1 MNPNGAASG
10 AVPQGGGTQSSQAGP
25 NDSAGLLSSRSNP
38 PANSPSTVLGPS
50 APNPINRDG
59 AASRTDPVVDRLGM
73 VGPSPEASPP
83 AQGPLP
89 STKNAPNPM
98 ALHPDDY
105 RIPPTRADL
114 GRVVEATME
123 PPGDSAV
130 EDVGGI
136 IDRIM
141 AGDSPRESDQLAESL
156 PLDLAKLDQA
166 IQHYLDQ
173 IDGVSDILADLMAG
187 MARTLG

>member
-1 MNPNGAASG
+1 
-10 AVPQGGGTQSSQAGP
+10 
-25 NDSAGLLSSRSNP
+25 
-38 PANSPSTVLGPS
+38 
-50 APNPINRDG
+50 
-59 AASRTDPVVDRLGM
+59 
-73 VGPSPEASPP
+73 
-83 AQGPLP
+83 
-89 STKNAPNPM
+89 
-98 ALHPDDY
+98 
-105 RIPPTRADL
+105 
-114 GRVVEATME
+114 ME
-123 PPGDSAV
+123 PLGDSAV

-187 MARTLG
+187 DGPHPWLMGAAVTCVAVVVARRYARRRRSEPVLTLCGEEGPSSWIIGLSSSDS